1 MRKRWYSLCLAH
13 LCVTIKKCYYIVSMD
28 KAVHAELEKIKEL
41 IINAIPIEQIY
52 LFGSYAYGTPRKD
65 SDLDLYVVLK
75 DEVHLREI
83 DASIKIRQAICEQ
96 QTMPLDLL
104 VIKNSR
110 YLERKTAP
118 TLERKIAREGILIY
132 GA

>member
-1 MRKRWYSLCLAH
+1 MLQCHPEKAYNQT
-13 LCVTIKKCYYIVSMD
+13 VMDIIV
-28 KAVHAELEKIKEL
+28 KAELDTLKE
-41 IINAIPIEQIY
+41 IIVNTVPVEQIY
-52 LFGSYAYGTPRKD
+52 LFGSHAGGTSHKD

-75 DEVHLREI
+75 DEVQLRDI

-110 YLERKTAP
+110 YLERKAAP
-118 TLERKIAREGILIY
+118 TLERKIAREGILLY
-132 GA
+132 EA